1 MFDTSPQR
9 MRGLTCALLCALWV
23 GCAAKEEPLPPLPP
37 MPEDLSTWTVPEL
50 VQPPRPDPQA
60 ALAQIRPATKEEQL
74 VEFKEG
80 VSTTVLVPTNSPL
93 DIILQPGEEVRDI
106 AGGDAGAPAPAPPTE
121 GSAPA
126 PLPQIRWEK
135 QEGKHGSGTTL
146 QHHVYLHAK
155 APKLTMGVI
164 ITTSKRVYYLWC
176 KSVASSSVRAV
187 RWKYADEPAPI
198 TVAKEPGLL
207 PNPSDKKLWH
217 VGYTITASRSQSP
230 DWMPR
235 GIFDDGKKLYVLYP
249 EVVLFQT
256 VPVVRMI
263 GPNGPQL
270 VNARQFL
277 NVVMV
282 DQLAPR
288 LELRVGIGETA
299 EVVTIARGA
308 LRTIECPESPE
319 CPVFPAAAR
328 LLAERGQP

>member
-1 MFDTSPQR
+1 
-9 MRGLTCALLCALWV
+9 MRRLMLLLACAVWV
-23 GCAAKEEPLPPLPP
+23 GCAHKEEPLPPLPP
-37 MPEDLSTWTVPEL
+37 MPEDLSAWTVPEL
-50 VQPPRPDPQA
+50 VQPPKPDPTA
-60 ALAQIRPATKEEQL
+60 VKVRPATKEEHL

-93 DIILQPGEEVRDI
+93 DILLQPGEEVRDI
-106 AGGDAGAPAPAPPTE
+106 AGGDAGAQAPTAPTE
-121 GSAPA
+121 GMAPA

-135 QEGKHGSGTTL
+135 QEGKHGSGETL

-155 APKLTMGVI
+155 VPGLTMGVI
-164 ITTSKRVYYLWC
+164 ITTTKRVYYLMC
-176 KSVASSSVRAV
+176 KSVKTSPVRAV
-187 RWKYADEPAPI
+187 RWKYTEEA
-198 TVAKEPGLL
+198 TVVALTKEPGLL
-207 PNPSDKKLWH
+207 PNPSDTKLWH
-217 VGYTITASRSQSP
+217 VGYTVTSSRPQPP

-235 GIFDDGKKLYVLYP
+235 GVFDDGKKMYLIYP
-249 EVVLFQT
+249 EIVLRQT

-277 NVVMV
+277 SVVIV

-299 EVVTIARGA
+299 DVVTIARGA

-319 CPVFPAAAR
+319 CPVFPQAAR